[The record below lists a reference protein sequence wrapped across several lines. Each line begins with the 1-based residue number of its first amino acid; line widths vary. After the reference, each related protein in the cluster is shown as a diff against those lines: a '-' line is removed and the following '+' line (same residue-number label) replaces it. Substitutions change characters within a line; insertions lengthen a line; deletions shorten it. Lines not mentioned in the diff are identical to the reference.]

1 MFFKFEPDLQ
11 PSVQVKLEGA
21 KAEETQN
28 FVKNLVF
35 SLQKS
40 KYKMSENLKNILLL
54 MN

>member
-28 FVKNLVF
+28 FVKNVVLTSRTWCLV
-35 SLQKS
+35 
-40 KYKMSENLKNILLL
+40 YKKANTKCLKI
-54 MN
+54 